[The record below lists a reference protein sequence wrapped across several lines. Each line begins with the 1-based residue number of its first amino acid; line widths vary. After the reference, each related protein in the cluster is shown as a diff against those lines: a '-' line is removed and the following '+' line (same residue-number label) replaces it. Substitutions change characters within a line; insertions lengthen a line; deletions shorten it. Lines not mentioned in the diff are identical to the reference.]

1 MNIYLAKLKEKPVPN
16 VQYKNGASLFLGQ
29 HKKEID
35 EIDNESSDE
44 SEDKDPNDDEL
55 TEEVQEDNPK
65 VICKIRDKRSK
76 EGFDY
81 NKFMES
87 LRKQNVFPVKK
98 QLKPSQMPDSRDVEE
113 PIDDISV
120 ELEQPIPDESVQE
133 KEEDEEDEV
142 KEEDEQEKPVLKP
155 TKERIVIKRKPKKPK
170 DIALEQFDGTQILEG
185 SSLSKRLPKYDDFRM
200 RASSY
205 YMNNR
210 KKFISHLSSLFNKY
224 KQEIQDQATIE
235 TCDTKAKDT
244 KQGEFNL
251 MIHQRVVSDYLNL
264 YTPYRGLLLYHG
276 LGSGKTCTSI
286 SIAEGMKSQKKIFVL
301 TLASLKANFMDQM
314 KVCGDPI
321 YRLDQ
326 YWEFISIEGKPDY
339 ISLLSNVLSLPRSS
353 IEKRKGGW
361 MVNVS
366 KKSNYHDLNDED
378 RKVLMEQID
387 EMIRSKYIDVNY
399 NGLTENNYNEK
410 FQINDEKTTMNK
422 KINPFDNSVVII
434 DEAHNFVSMIVNKMN
449 KQDAM
454 SFILY
459 KHLMNATNAKI
470 VLLSGTP
477 IINYPNEI
485 GIMFNILRGT
495 IKTWNFP
502 LRITEGGKSF
512 TKNDIIQWF
521 DEEGLN
527 QYDYLDYSGENLT
540 ITRNPF
546 GFVNIHRI
554 QKILQSNKRYGGKK
568 KTKSKEKP
576 KKRTTRKKEIKEE
589 HENILAKE
597 NGLVVIKDPIGTTI
611 QDDETRIETIQAQMD
626 IQQGGSLESYNGV
639 KLDDSGNLNDTDFK
653 KVVVKILQKHGL
665 DTKPIA
671 QIKSTNHNALP
682 DNSKDFLE
690 KFVELDSS
698 EMKSKNVFQKRILG
712 LTSYFKG
719 ANDGLYPR
727 FIPSEHDPVY
737 HIEHVPMSQ
746 YQFGIYEKI
755 RDDESKQEKQSR
767 KMRAKQQNMNAQEL
781 FSTPS
786 TYRIA
791 SRQCCNFAFPD
802 PPGRPRKNE
811 DELIGYEVEEKEQDE
826 NPRKR
831 KLKGGGD
838 DDDEDVEDDD
848 EDVEENDEDVEDDD
862 EDVEDDDEDVE
873 ENDEDVEEKDED
885 VEEKEDE
892 DEDKIQVLDNIVLH
906 DIENLDEI
914 ETPKE
919 EGEEPKV
926 QKRTEPK
933 KDNLKR
939 ISEVLGELRARKEEI
954 FSPSGLKMYSP
965 KFLRL
970 LQNIQDEENKGLH
983 LIYSQFRTLE
993 GIALIKETLQ
1003 ANGYAEFR
1011 IQKISG
1017 SNDWEVVEQPEDKGK
1032 PKFALHTGTESD
1044 EEKKILLN
1052 VYNSKCDQSPSSIV
1066 SKFREENIENNHMGQ
1081 AIKLLMITSSGAE
1094 GINLKN
1100 TRFVHIVEPYWN
1112 MVRPQQ
1118 VIGRARRI
1126 CSHQDLPEELRT
1138 VKVYLYMSV
1147 IPDEIKESDKHKNL
1161 RLRDVSRLSNK
1172 MSDTI
1177 DDTTM
1182 LGRYL
1187 RQLDNTVGVV
1197 TTDQQLFERAL
1208 QKDQVNS
1215 QILNAVKESA
1225 MDCSLY
1231 ENKDENLACYSFGQ
1245 VRTNAFSTHP
1255 EIQKDIDEK
1264 DVKEVQER
1272 KADYRE
1278 FTYDGKTYVQ
1288 NKATKQLYNKYD
1300 FTEAQKHGT
1309 TMYPIGKEFPDK
1321 KKVIFYG

>member
-1 MNIYLAKLKEKPVPN
+1 MNIYLAKLREKPIPN
-16 VQYKNGASLFLGQ
+16 IQYKRGLSVFLGQ
-29 HKKEID
+29 KGLDND
-35 EIDNESSDE
+35 EIETMNDEPNEIEVSI
-44 SEDKDPNDDEL
+44 EDTNDD
-55 TEEVQEDNPK
+55 TVQEEK
-65 VICKIRDKRSK
+65 HKRVCKISDNRSK
-76 EGFDY
+76 EDFDY
-81 NKFMES
+81 SKFMET
-87 LRKQNVFPVKK
+87 LRKQRVFPVTK
-98 QLKPSQMPDSRDVEE
+98 QLKPSQMPEFKETEDTF
-113 PIDDISV
+113 DDTSV
-120 ELEQPIPDESVQE
+120 ELKEPDTLQDKEDKE
-133 KEEDEEDEV
+133 EEEDEIEQIIQESEQ
-142 KEEDEQEKPVLKP
+142 EEDKGETEEITPKIPKQRV
-155 TKERIVIKRKPKKPK
+155 IIKRKPKKPK

-185 SSLSKRLPKYDDFRM
+185 SSLDKRLPKYDDFRM

-235 TCDTKAKDT
+235 TCDTKAKDA

-301 TLASLKANFMDQM
+301 TLASLKANFFDQM

-339 ISLLSNVLSLPRSS
+339 IALLSNVLSLPRSS
-353 IEKRKGGW
+353 IEKRKGAW

-366 KKSNYHDLNDED
+366 KKSNYHDLNDQD
-378 RKVLMEQID
+378 RKVLTEQID

-399 NGLTENNYNEK
+399 NGLSEKNYNEK
-410 FQINDEKTTMNK
+410 FHINDDKTTMNK

-502 LRITEGGKSF
+502 LRIKEGGKSF
-512 TKNDIIQWF
+512 TKNDIIRWF
-521 DEEGLN
+521 DEEQLN
-527 QYDYLDYSGENLT
+527 QYDYIDYSGENLT

-546 GFVNIHRI
+546 GFVNIH
-554 QKILQSNKRYGGKK
+554 KLQRTTQSKKYGGTK
-568 KTKSKEKP
+568 KTKSKP
-576 KKRTTRKKEIKEE
+576 KTRTSRKKKDSKEE
-589 HENILAKE
+589 PENILAKE
-597 NGLVVIKDPIGTTI
+597 NGLVVIKDPLDTTI
-611 QDDETRIETIQAQMD
+611 QTDEERIEMTQAQME
-626 IQQGGSLESYNGV
+626 IQHGGSFESYNGV

-727 FIPSEHDPVY
+727 FIPSDHDNVY

-755 RDDESKQEKQSR
+755 RDEESKMEKQSK
-767 KMRAKQQNMNAQEL
+767 KMRAKQQNAQEL

-802 PPGRPRKNE
+802 PPGRPKKNE
-811 DELIGYEVEEKEQDE
+811 DELIGYDVEEKEEEEE

-831 KLKGGGD
+831 KTKGG
-838 DDDEDVEDDD
+838 
-848 EDVEENDEDVEDDD
+848 
-862 EDVEDDDEDVE
+862 
-873 ENDEDVEEKDED
+873 EKDSDES
-885 VEEKEDE
+885 EEEEDE
-892 DEDKIQVLDNIVLH
+892 NEESEEDEEPESDNKIEILDNIILH
-906 DIENLDEI
+906 DIENLDE
-914 ETPKE
+914 K
-919 EGEEPKV
+919 EEPKKKD
-926 QKRTEPK
+926 QEPK
-933 KDNLKR
+933 KDNMKR
-939 ISEVLGELRARKEEI
+939 ISEVLGELRSRKEEI
-954 FSPSGLKMYSP
+954 FSPAGLKMYSP

-970 LQNIQDEENKGLH
+970 LQNIQDKENKGLH

-993 GIALIKETLQ
+993 GIALIKETLE

-1011 IQKISG
+1011 IQKIAG
-1017 SNDWEVVEQPEDKGK
+1017 SNDWEVVEKPEDKGK

-1044 EEKKILLN
+1044 EEKKVLLN
-1052 VYNSKCDQSPSSIV
+1052 VYNSKWDQAPSSIV
-1066 SKFREENIENNHMGQ
+1066 SKFREDNVENNHMGD

-1161 RLRDVSRLSNK
+1161 RLRDVSRLSKK
-1172 MSDTI
+1172 MTDSI
-1177 DDTTM
+1177 DDSTM

-1187 RQLDNTVGVV
+1187 LQLDDVQGVV

-1245 VRTNAFSTHP
+1245 VRTNAFSYHP
-1255 EIQKDIDEK
+1255 EIQKDINEK
-1264 DVKEVQER
+1264 DVKEVQE
-1272 KADYRE
+1272 KIASYRE
-1278 FTYDGKTYVQ
+1278 FTYDGKSYVQ
-1288 NKATKQLYNKYD
+1288 NKVTKELYNKND
-1300 FTEAQKHGT
+1300 FTEAQKHGL

>member
-1 MNIYLAKLKEKPVPN
+1 MNIYLAKLKEKPIPN
-16 VQYKNGASLFLGQ
+16 IQYKRGLSIFLGQ
-29 HKKEID
+29 DDLEDDNSEILDD
-35 EIDNESSDE
+35 EQTEDIEQTEDL
-44 SEDKDPNDDEL
+44 SEDI
-55 TEEVQEDNPK
+55 VQEEKPK
-65 VICKIRDKRSK
+65 RMCKITDNRSK

-81 NKFMES
+81 NNFMES
-87 LRKQNVFPVKK
+87 LRRQHKFTVTKQIR
-98 QLKPSQMPDSRDVEE
+98 PSQMPESKIYEDEYN
-113 PIDDISV
+113 DDISV
-120 ELEQPIPDESVQE
+120 ELKDPLTVQE
-133 KEEDEEDEV
+133 
-142 KEEDEQEKPVLKP
+142 EEDEQTIQEPEKEDQEPEKEEIDKIEEKEELIEKPLKQ
-155 TKERIVIKRKPKKPK
+155 RVIIKRKPKKLK

-185 SSLSKRLPKYDDFRM
+185 NSLDKRLPKYNDFRM
-200 RASSY
+200 KASSY

-235 TCDTKAKDT
+235 TCDTKAKES
-244 KQGEFNL
+244 KKGEFNL

-301 TLASLKANFMDQM
+301 TLASLKANFFDQM

-339 ISLLSNVLSLPRSS
+339 VSLLSGVLSIPRSS
-353 IEKRKGGW
+353 IEKRKGAW

-366 KKSNYHDLNDED
+366 RKSNYHELNDED
-378 RKVLMEQID
+378 RKVLTEQID

-399 NGLTENNYNEK
+399 NGLTEKNYNEK
-410 FQINDEKTTMNK
+410 FHIQDEKSTMNK

-449 KQDAM
+449 KPDSM

-495 IKTWNFP
+495 IKTWIFP
-502 LRITEGGKSF
+502 LRIKEGGKSF
-512 TKNDIIQWF
+512 TKNDIIRWF
-521 DEEGLN
+521 DEEQLN
-527 QYDYLDYSGENLT
+527 QYDYIDYSGENLT

-546 GFVNIHRI
+546 GFVNIHKL
-554 QKILQSNKRYGGKK
+554 QKTAQSKKYGGTK
-568 KTKSKEKP
+568 KTKSKP
-576 KKRTTRKKEIKEE
+576 KTRTSRKKKDSKEE
-589 HENILAKE
+589 PENILAKE
-597 NGLVVIKDPIGTTI
+597 NGLIVIKDPLGASI
-611 QDDETRIETIQAQMD
+611 QDDESRIEMTQAQME
-626 IQQGGSLESYNGV
+626 IQQGGSFDTYSGV

-653 KVVVKILQKHGL
+653 KVVIKILQKHGL
-665 DTKPIA
+665 DTKPIGL
-671 QIKSTNHNALP
+671 IKSINHTALP
-682 DNSKDFLE
+682 DSSKDFLE

-698 EMKSKNVFQKRILG
+698 EMKSKSVFQKRILG

-719 ANDGLYPR
+719 ANDELYPR
-727 FIPSEHDPVY
+727 FIPSEHDTVY

-755 RDDESKQEKQSR
+755 RDEESKLEKRSR

-802 PPGRPRKNE
+802 PPGRPKKNE
-811 DELIGYEVEEKEQDE
+811 DELIGYEVEEKEIEE

-831 KLKGGGD
+831 KLKGGENGD
-838 DDDEDVEDDD
+838 TEDSA
-848 EDVEENDEDVEDDD
+848 EENSE
-862 EDVEDDDEDVE
+862 E
-873 ENDEDVEEKDED
+873 ENSEEENT
-885 VEEKEDE
+885 EN
-892 DEDKIQVLDNIVLH
+892 KIEILDNIILH
-906 DIENLDEI
+906 DIENLDE
-914 ETPKE
+914 K
-919 EGEEPKV
+919 EEPKKKD
-926 QKRTEPK
+926 QEPK
-933 KDNLKR
+933 KDNMKR
-939 ISEVLGELRARKEEI
+939 ISEVLGELRSRKEEI
-954 FSPSGLKMYSP
+954 FSPAGLKMYSP

-970 LQNIQDEENKGLH
+970 LQNIQNKENKGLH

-993 GIALIKETLQ
+993 GIALIKETLE

-1017 SNDWEVVEQPEDKGK
+1017 SNDWEVVENPEDKGK

-1044 EEKKILLN
+1044 EEKKVLLN
-1052 VYNSKCDQSPSSIV
+1052 VYNSKWDQAPSSIV
-1066 SKFREENIENNHMGQ
+1066 SKFREENIENNHMGD

-1147 IPDEIKESDKHKNL
+1147 IPDEIKNSDKHKNL
-1161 RLRDVSRLSNK
+1161 RLRDVSRLSKK
-1172 MSDTI
+1172 MTDSI
-1177 DDTTM
+1177 DDSTM

-1187 RQLDNTVGVV
+1187 LQLDNTPGVV

-1245 VRTNAFSTHP
+1245 VRTNAFSYHP

-1264 DVKEVQER
+1264 DVKEVQE
-1272 KADYRE
+1272 KIASYRE
-1278 FTYDGKTYVQ
+1278 FTYDGTTYVQ
-1288 NKATKQLYNKYD
+1288 NKTTKELYNKND
-1300 FTEAQKHGT
+1300 FVEAQKHGI
-1309 TMYPIGKEFPDK
+1309 TMYPIGKEFPNK

>member
-1 MNIYLAKLKEKPVPN
+1 MNIYLAKLREKPVPN
-16 VQYKNGASLFLGQ
+16 IQYKKGYSIFLGQ
-29 HKKEID
+29 QKEKDIVD
-35 EIDNESSDE
+35 EEELDE
-44 SEDKDPNDDEL
+44 ELNDQEPIEEEKMED
-55 TEEVQEDNPK
+55 VQEEKPK
-65 VICKIRDKRSK
+65 RLCKISDNRSK
-76 EGFDY
+76 MDFDY

-87 LRKQNVFPVKK
+87 LRTQHVFPVKK
-98 QLKPSQMPDSRDVEE
+98 QLKPSQMPETREIEE
-113 PIDDISV
+113 SIDDTSV
-120 ELEQPIPDESVQE
+120 ELKEPLEDVQE
-133 KEEDEEDEV
+133 VEEEKSEDAQEE
-142 KEEDEQEKPVLKP
+142 EEGEEKPMLQP
-155 TKERIVIKRKPKKPK
+155 TKERVIIKRKPKKAK

-185 SSLSKRLPKYDDFRM
+185 SALKNRLPKYDDFRM

-224 KQEIQDQATIE
+224 KQEIQDQATVE
-235 TCDTKAKDT
+235 TCDTKAKDS
-244 KQGEFNL
+244 KKGEFNL

-301 TLASLKANFMDQM
+301 TLASLKANFFDQM

-326 YWEFISIEGKPDY
+326 YWEFVSIEGKPDY
-339 ISLLSNVLSLPRSS
+339 VSLLSSVLSLPRSS
-353 IEKRKGGW
+353 IEKRKGAW

-378 RKVLMEQID
+378 RKVLTEQID
-387 EMIRSKYIDVNY
+387 EMIRSKYVDVNY
-399 NGLTENNYNEK
+399 NGLTEKNYNEK
-410 FQINDEKTTMNK
+410 FQIKDEKTTMNK

-502 LRITEGGKSF
+502 LRIREGGKSF

-527 QYDYLDYSGENLT
+527 QYDYIDYSGENLT

-546 GFVNIHRI
+546 GFVNVHRV
-554 QKILQSNKRYGGKK
+554 QRLLQSKKYGGGK
-568 KTKSKEKP
+568 KTKSKTRP
-576 KKRTTRKKEIKEE
+576 KKRTTRKKKDSNEE
-589 HENILAKE
+589 ENILAKE
-597 NGLVVIKDPIGTTI
+597 NGLVVIKDPLGASI
-611 QDDETRIETIQAQMD
+611 QDDETRIETTKVQMET
-626 IQQGGSLESYNGV
+626 QQGGSLESYNGV
-639 KLDDSGNLNDTDFK
+639 KLDDTGNLNDTDFK

-719 ANDGLYPR
+719 ANDELYPR
-727 FIPSEHDPVY
+727 FIPSDHDTVY

-755 RDDESKQEKQSR
+755 RDEESKQEKQSR

-802 PPGRPRKNE
+802 PPGRPKKNE
-811 DELIGYEVEEKEQDE
+811 DELIGYEVEENEPEE

-831 KLKGGGD
+831 KMKGGNDDSDESDEEKEEKEEEGD
-838 DDDEDVEDDD
+838 EENVDEEKEEDAEEDVD
-848 EDVEENDEDVEDDD
+848 
-862 EDVEDDDEDVE
+862 
-873 ENDEDVEEKDED
+873 EEKEEDEEGD
-885 VEEKEDE
+885 VDEEKEEKED
-892 DEDKIQVLDNIVLH
+892 DKIEILDNIVLH
-906 DIENLDEI
+906 DIENLDE
-914 ETPKE
+914 EEKPKE
-919 EGEEPKV
+919 ESDETQTK
-926 QKRTEPK
+926 KRTEPK
-933 KDNLKR
+933 KDNMKR
-939 ISEVLGELRARKEEI
+939 ISEVLGELRTRKEEI
-954 FSPSGLKMYSP
+954 FSPAGLKMYSP

-970 LQNIQDEENKGLH
+970 LQNIQNEENKGLH

-993 GIALIKETLQ
+993 GIALIKETLE

-1017 SNDWEVVEQPEDKGK
+1017 SNDWEVVEKPEDKGK

-1044 EEKKILLN
+1044 EEKKVLLN
-1052 VYNSKCDQSPSSIV
+1052 VYNSKWDQAPSTIV
-1066 SKFREENIENNHMGQ
+1066 SKFREDKVENNHMGQ

-1138 VKVYLYMSV
+1138 VKVFLYMSV
-1147 IPDEIKESDKHKNL
+1147 IPDEIKVSDKHKNL
-1161 RLRDVSRLSNK
+1161 RLRDVSRLSKK
-1172 MSDTI
+1172 MTDTI
-1177 DDTTM
+1177 DDSTM

-1187 RQLDNTVGVV
+1187 RQLENAPGVV

-1245 VRTNAFSTHP
+1245 VRTNAFSYHP

-1264 DVKEVQER
+1264 DVKEVQEK
-1272 KADYRE
+1272 KASYRE

-1288 NKATKQLYNKYD
+1288 NKVTKELYNKND
-1300 FTEAQKHGT
+1300 FAEAQKHGM
-1309 TMYPIGKEFPDK
+1309 TMYPIGKEYPDK

>member
-16 VQYKNGASLFLGQ
+16 IRYKNGLSIFLGQ
-29 HKKEID
+29 HQKEVVEGEERNDEELNDQEPIEEEKK
-35 EIDNESSDE
+35 
-44 SEDKDPNDDEL
+44 DD
-55 TEEVQEDNPK
+55 VQEDGVK
-65 VICKIRDKRSK
+65 RLCKITDNRSK
-76 EGFDY
+76 DGFDY
-81 NKFMES
+81 NRFMES
-87 LRKQNVFPVKK
+87 LRKQHVFPVKK
-98 QLKPSQMPDSRDVEE
+98 QLKPSQMPESRDFEE
-113 PIDDISV
+113 PIDDTSV
-120 ELEQPIPDESVQE
+120 ELKEPLEDVQEQEEEKMEDVQEQAEEKDNGEEKMEDVQEQPL
-133 KEEDEEDEV
+133 
-142 KEEDEQEKPVLKP
+142 LKS
-155 TKERIVIKRKPKKPK
+155 TKDRVIIKRKPKKSK
-170 DIALEQFDGTQILEG
+170 DVALEQFDGTQVLEG
-185 SSLSKRLPKYDDFRM
+185 NTLKQRLPKNDDFRM

-210 KKFISHLSSLFNKY
+210 KKFISHLSSFFNKY
-224 KQEIQDQATIE
+224 KQEIQDQATVE
-235 TCDTKAKDT
+235 TCDTKSKDS
-244 KQGEFNL
+244 KNGEFNL

-339 ISLLSNVLSLPRSS
+339 VSLLSSVLSLPRSS
-353 IEKRKGGW
+353 IEKRKGAW

-378 RKVLMEQID
+378 RKVLTEQID

-399 NGLTENNYNEK
+399 NGLTERNYNEK
-410 FQINDEKTTMNK
+410 FNIKDEKTTMNK

-502 LRITEGGKSF
+502 LRIKEGGKSF

-527 QYDYLDYSGENLT
+527 QYDYIDYSGENLT

-546 GFVNIHRI
+546 GFVNIHRV
-554 QKILQSNKRYGGKK
+554 QRLLQSKKYGGKK
-568 KTKSKEKP
+568 KSKTKTKP
-576 KKRTTRKKEIKEE
+576 KTKTTRKKRESVEE
-589 HENILAKE
+589 ENVLAKE
-597 NGLVVIKDPIGTTI
+597 NGLLVIKDPLGASI
-611 QDDETRIETIQAQMD
+611 QDDETRIETTQAQME
-626 IQQGGSLESYNGV
+626 IQHGGSLETYNGV

-719 ANDGLYPR
+719 ANDLLYPK
-727 FIPSEHDPVY
+727 FIPSEYDTVY

-755 RDDESKQEKQSR
+755 RDEESKQEKQSR

-811 DELIGYEVEEKEQDE
+811 DELIGLEVEETEPEEKT
-826 NPRKR
+826 KTR

-838 DDDEDVEDDD
+838 
-848 EDVEENDEDVEDDD
+848 
-862 EDVEDDDEDVE
+862 
-873 ENDEDVEEKDED
+873 
-885 VEEKEDE
+885 EDE
-892 DEDKIQVLDNIVLH
+892 DGDEEPEEDAEIDENKIEILDNIVLH
-906 DIENLDEI
+906 DIENLDEQ
-914 ETPKE
+914 ENPKE
-919 EGEEPKV
+919 EGDEEQPK
-926 QKRTEPK
+926 KRTEPK

-939 ISEVLGELRARKEEI
+939 ISEVLGELRLRKEEI

-970 LQNIQDEENKGLH
+970 LQNIQDPENKGLH

-993 GIALIKETLQ
+993 GIALIKETLE

-1017 SNDWEVVEQPEDKGK
+1017 SNDWEVVEKPEDKGK

-1044 EEKKILLN
+1044 EEKKVLLN
-1052 VYNSKCDQSPSSIV
+1052 VYNSKWDQAPSSIV
-1066 SKFREENIENNHMGQ
+1066 SKFREENIENNYMGQ

-1100 TRFVHIVEPYWN
+1100 TRYVHIVEPYWN

-1147 IPDEIKESDKHKNL
+1147 IPDDIKESDKHKNL
-1161 RLRDVSRLSNK
+1161 RLRDVSRLSKK
-1172 MSDTI
+1172 MTETI
-1177 DDTTM
+1177 DDSTM

-1187 RQLDNTVGVV
+1187 HQLENAPGVV

-1245 VRTNAFSTHP
+1245 VRTNAFSYHP

-1264 DVKEVQER
+1264 DVKEVQEK
-1272 KADYRE
+1272 KASYRE

-1288 NKATKQLYNKYD
+1288 NKVTKELYNKND
-1300 FTEAQKHGT
+1300 FTEAQKHGM